1 MNERWNLDS
10 LYRGFDDPQF
20 TQDLQ
25 SLTQACTRFASL
37 TGSLEDMAPAA
48 ALRQGID
55 LLEEINT
62 LGNSLVEFASLRQS
76 ADTGDSEAA
85 SALGQVLAV
94 FSQTAGPNARFQ
106 AYAAA
111 LP

>member
-37 TGSLEDMAPAA
+37 TGSLEGMAPAA

-55 LLEEINT
+55 LL
-62 LGNSLVEFASLRQS
+62 
-76 ADTGDSEAA
+76 
-85 SALGQVLAV
+85 
-94 FSQTAGPNARFQ
+94 
-106 AYAAA
+106 
-111 LP
+111 